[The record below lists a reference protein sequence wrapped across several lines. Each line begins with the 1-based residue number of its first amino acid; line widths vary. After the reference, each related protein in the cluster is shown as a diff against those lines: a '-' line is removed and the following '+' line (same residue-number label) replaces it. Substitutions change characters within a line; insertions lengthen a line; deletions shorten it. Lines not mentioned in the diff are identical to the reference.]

1 MSISK
6 WEHPRHM
13 HKHKQKNETALIC
26 LTLFSLAHKHKH
38 KHKHKKNKHVRF
50 SCAYALLMRLCLCL
64 CASEN
69 SIRQIGGFL
78 LIFLFILLTLM
89 SRVFSLV
96 TLMLCLCASE
106 NHSPLYDCNDLD
118 TSFLRPLRKI
128 IWLQSCEQQVM
139 KQFHVKLGTII
150 FSCKWTLQFGMWR
163 SRVISLVDLSLSG
176 VHTFV
181 NFLTVVGF
189 TVFPSP
195 FAKRETWNKNQIDY
209 KWTGL
214 IGAGIKIRVYILN

>member
-1 MSISK
+1 
-6 WEHPRHM
+6 
-13 HKHKQKNETALIC
+13 
-26 LTLFSLAHKHKH
+26 
-38 KHKHKKNKHVRF
+38 
-50 SCAYALLMRLCLCL
+50 MRLCLCL

-78 LIFLFILLTLM
+78 LIFLFTLLTLM

-106 NHSPLYDCNDLD
+106 NHSQLYDCDDLD

-128 IWLQSCEQQVM
+128 IWLQSCEQSSYETIPRKVRYDHLFVQM
-139 KQFHVKLGTII
+139 NIAIWHVAESRDISCRSLAFRCTHFRKLSH
-150 FSCKWTLQFGMWR
+150 SCGLE
-163 SRVISLVDLSLSG
+163 
-176 VHTFV
+176 
-181 NFLTVVGF
+181 F

-209 KWTGL
+209 KWTGE
-214 IGAGIKIRVYILN
+214 IGFGNQDSCLHIKLVDIYHVTTKLTELKRNICFNFRSL